1 MKREACWS
9 ENEGGGDGKGS
20 PDLWKGMFFF
30 TQNEIVDG
38 DGDGDGDG
46 GAGGQRRKGE

>member
-1 MKREACWS
+1 
-9 ENEGGGDGKGS
+9 
-20 PDLWKGMFFF
+20 MFFF